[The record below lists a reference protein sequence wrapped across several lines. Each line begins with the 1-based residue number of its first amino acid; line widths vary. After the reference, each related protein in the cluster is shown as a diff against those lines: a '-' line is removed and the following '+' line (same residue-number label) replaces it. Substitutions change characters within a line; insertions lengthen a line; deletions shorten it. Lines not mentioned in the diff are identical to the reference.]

1 MLNLEGRIYFNW
13 CCQKGV
19 FLLVLLLQA
28 CNLFTPREPEP
39 PISAGSQ
46 ALWQTPTQPEI
57 LFANLSQAFAS
68 LNAVDY
74 TRSFSP
80 VPTTDN
86 LTGIRFTFTPTPE
99 TAAQAAGLF
108 SNWDIFSERRFFENF
123 RNQVAPR
130 TSPSFTLTITERLV
144 VSQTEQRLAIIY
156 RLQATYTN
164 PTLLPVCEGQSQ
176 LVIKQ
181 SAQGFWYIESWQDF
195 RRENPF
201 TLSEL
206 KRLLIN

>member
-1 MLNLEGRIYFNW
+1 MKFIG
-13 CCQKGV
+13 
-19 FLLVLLLQA
+19 VLLLA
-28 CNLFTPREPEP
+28 TCLNGCNLFTPREPEP
-39 PISAGSQ
+39 PTSGGGQ
-46 ALWQTPTQPEI
+46 FLWQAPTQPEI
-57 LFANLSQAFAS
+57 LFVNLSNAFAS
-68 LNAVDY
+68 LNPIDY

-86 LTGIRFTFTPTPE
+86 LVGITFTFTPTPE

-108 SNWDIFSERRFFENF
+108 ANWDIFSERRFFENF

-130 TSPSFTLTITERLV
+130 TSPVFTLTVTERLI
-144 VSQTEQRLAIIY
+144 VSQREQQLAIVY

-164 PTLLPVCEGQSQ
+164 QNLESICEGQSQ
-176 LVIKQ
+176 LIIKQ
-181 SAQGFWYIESWQDF
+181 SEQGFWYIESWRDF

-201 TLSEL
+201 TISEL

>member
-1 MLNLEGRIYFNW
+1 MKFIGLFIVATCLN
-13 CCQKGV
+13 
-19 FLLVLLLQA
+19 A

-39 PISAGSQ
+39 PTSGGGQ
-46 ALWQTPTQPEI
+46 FLWQAPTTPEI
-57 LFANLSQAFAS
+57 LFVNLSNAFAS
-68 LNAVDY
+68 LNPIDY

-86 LTGIRFTFTPTPE
+86 LVGINFIFIPTPE

-108 SNWDIFSERRFFENF
+108 ANWDIFSERRFFENF

-130 TSPSFTLTITERLV
+130 TSPTFTLTVTERLI
-144 VSQTEQRLAIIY
+144 VSQQEQQLAIVY
-156 RLQATYTN
+156 RLQAAYLN
-164 PTLLPVCEGQSQ
+164 PKLEALCEGQSQ
-176 LVIKQ
+176 LIIKQ
-181 SAQGFWYIESWQDF
+181 SEQGFWYIESWRDF

>member
-1 MLNLEGRIYFNW
+1 MKFIGLFIFSTCLN
-13 CCQKGV
+13 
-19 FLLVLLLQA
+19 A
-28 CNLFTPREPEP
+28 CNLFTPRDPETP
-39 PISAGSQ
+39 TSSGGQ
-46 ALWQTPTQPEI
+46 VLWQAPTTPDI
-57 LFANLSQAFAS
+57 LFVNLTNAFGS
-68 LNAVDY
+68 LNPIDY

-86 LTGIRFTFTPTPE
+86 LVGIAFTFFPTPE

-108 SNWDIFSERRFFENF
+108 SNWDVFSERRFFENF

-130 TSPSFTLTITERLV
+130 TAAAFSLTITERLI
-144 VSQTEQRLAIIY
+144 VSQQEQQLAVVY

-164 PTLLPVCEGQSQ
+164 PNLESLCEGQSQ
-176 LVIKQ
+176 LIIKQ
-181 SAQGFWYIESWQDF
+181 SEQGFWYIDSWRDF
-195 RRENPF
+195 RTETFF